1 MLCFVFF
8 PTMWIVKGGTYGS
21 MPYYLIINAG
31 IISFLLIGR
40 QRKIMMWLFAAVVGG
55 LMIYEYRHPEIAAT
69 YSSPLVR
76 YMDLS
81 FGLFVCLISIAILI
95 GVLIDGYMDELK
107 KSRQYLAILEEKNR
121 EIEANNKR
129 LEELNRLLC
138 EEQQKLKQVSITDDL
153 TGVFNKRFIT
163 SFFSGEVDVQPNVH
177 KKLTV
182 ALLDID
188 NFKAIND
195 TYGHLYGDE
204 VIKKIASTIK
214 SNLRQTDI
222 VSRFGGDEFFKILFD
237 TGKEEG
243 YAIMERIRRKV
254 AELEWDFDIEVTISG
269 GVIEAESD
277 EIGGLLNRVDEL
289 LYSAKNNKKNLIVIE
304 NSILPR
310 V

>member
-153 TGVFNKRFIT
+153 TGYSIKGLSRRF
-163 SFFSGEVDVQPNVH
+163 SAAKSMFSQ
-177 KKLTV
+177 T
-182 ALLDID
+182 
-188 NFKAIND
+188 F
-195 TYGHLYGDE
+195 
-204 VIKKIASTIK
+204 IK
-214 SNLRQTDI
+214 S
-222 VSRFGGDEFFKILFD
+222 
-237 TGKEEG
+237 
-243 YAIMERIRRKV
+243 
-254 AELEWDFDIEVTISG
+254 
-269 GVIEAESD
+269 
-277 EIGGLLNRVDEL
+277 
-289 LYSAKNNKKNLIVIE
+289 
-304 NSILPR
+304 
-310 V
+310 